1 MQRALHSTLLL
12 ALLLSACNLPIAT
25 DCARPEVFCVGLVT
39 AFGKVDDHGL
49 NQSAWE
55 GVVQARDEGLLYKAD
70 FIETIDARDRA
81 KNIRTFAENGYDL
94 IVTVGL
100 SLDEDTR
107 FAADEWPGAAFIGV
121 DQPAGES
128 RPNLATISFP
138 EDQGGFL
145 AGALAALTTQ
155 TGKVAA
161 LCEQESIPSMWRAC
175 EGFRAG
181 VRFAD
186 PEMRARV
193 LYKDEGG
200 TAELFNDPKWG
211 NEQALFMIGEGVDIL
226 FAAGG
231 ETARAALETASALGV
246 YVIGVNDEM
255 FYQLKSPD
263 LVLSSVL
270 QQAAPKVYEL
280 IRLAKQG
287 AFPGGEVIGAY
298 ALGPYHNLGRL
309 IPPTVQERIEQI
321 RLGLV
326 DGSIQTDVSPEH

>member
-1 MQRALHSTLLL
+1 MTTLVV
-12 ALLLSACNLPIAT
+12 LSACNLPIAE

-55 GVVQARDEGLLYKAD
+55 GVVQARDEGLIDKTD
-70 FIETIDARDRA
+70 FIETIDARDHA

-100 SLDEDTR
+100 SLDEETR
-107 FAADEWPGAAFIGV
+107 LAADEWPGAAFVGV
-121 DQPAGES
+121 DQPADEP

-155 TGKVAA
+155 TGKIAA

-181 VRFAD
+181 VRFANPD
-186 PEMRARV
+186 IRARIM
-193 LYKDEGG
+193 YKSEGG
-200 TAELFNDPKWG
+200 TAEFFNDPKWG

-231 ETARAALETASALGV
+231 ETARAALETASAHGV
-246 YVIGVNDEM
+246 YVIGVDEEM

-263 LVLSSVL
+263 LALSSVL

-280 IRLAKQG
+280 IRLAKEG
-287 AFPGGEVIGAY
+287 AFPGGDVIGAY
-298 ALGPYHNLGRL
+298 ALGPYHSLGRL

-321 RLGLV
+321 RLGLM
-326 DGSIQTDVSPEH
+326 DGSIQTNVSPEP